1 MTETV
6 IFILEIIGTIA
17 FAWSGAIGGI
27 KKEMDIFGVVILGT
41 VTAVGGGIIRDLV
54 LGNTP
59 PTTFLNPIYALIAV
73 AVSLIAFVPFVRL
86 QFLKHKKR
94 NDLFML
100 IMDSLGLGIFT
111 VVGIGVAYESEFA
124 EFNILLFTFVG
135 VITGV
140 GGGVLRDIMA
150 GQTPYIFVKHFY
162 ACASLIGAL
171 LTIAILPLVGI
182 TSSMLIGAVVIM
194 ILRFLAAYYR
204 WSLPKAH
211 DLLKKPTAEESKEE
225 IKQ

>member
-17 FAWSGAIGGI
+17 FAWSGAIVGI

-41 VTAVGGGIIRDLV
+41 VTAVGGGVIRDLI
-54 LGNTP
+54 LGKTP
-59 PTTFLNPIYALIAV
+59 PNTFLNPVYALVAI
-73 AVSLIAFVPFVRL
+73 AVSLITFLPIVRRE
-86 QFLKHKKR
+86 FLKHKKR
-94 NDLFML
+94 NDIFML

-111 VVGIGVAYESEFA
+111 AVGIGVAHETA
-124 EFNILLFTFVG
+124 EYNILLFAFVG
-135 VITGV
+135 MITGV
-140 GGGVLRDIMA
+140 GGGVLRDMMA

-171 LTIAILPLVGI
+171 LTIALIPLLGI
-182 TSSMLIGAVVIM
+182 TPAMLIGTALVIL
-194 ILRFLAAYYR
+194 LRFLAAYFR
-204 WSLPKAH
+204 WSLPRAV
-211 DLLKKPTAEESKEE
+211 DLLKKETVQSKEE